1 MFTWGGRF
9 HPVPEGF
16 RFPKGTPQQYWN
28 LYFYGHKGLRYKPYK
43 DIKGHD
49 LFAKSDKT
57 LMCKA
62 KKVIFK
68 IIEYAGLNS
77 PVDVNNLSSAAADKV
92 FQDGLLKLYRLFN
105 STLVE
110 DDFNILFDNITD
122 LAYTSVYDK
131 IMAYEKAQKKY
142 HLFLLFH

>member
-1 MFTWGGRF
+1 MYYIYI
-9 HPVPEGF
+9 H
-16 RFPKGTPQQYWN
+16 N
-28 LYFYGHKGLRYKPYK
+28 LLFAYFLNNIGIYYFYGHKGLRYKPYK

-68 IIEYAGLNS
+68 IIECAGLNS

-92 FQDGLLKLYRLFN
+92 FQDGLMYIFIFWN
-105 STLVE
+105 S
-110 DDFNILFDNITD
+110 
-122 LAYTSVYDK
+122 
-131 IMAYEKAQKKY
+131 
-142 HLFLLFH
+142 LLHE